1 MAERKITLEEL
12 SQHVKDTDTWMA
24 INGTVWDITGF
35 AELHPGGPDIIQEYS
50 GGDASGPYNSVHS
63 LKLAE
68 KNFEASQKIGVLEAK
83 CVDDKLPTENTRNPR
98 LEKDLPDLD
107 EIINLNDLEVVAE
120 KCLNE
125 RSWAYFSGAS
135 NDSFT
140 KLDNSEYYRKILLR
154 PRVAR
159 AVRDVSTRTKILDDV
174 YDTPIFNAPA
184 SLMMLAHPDAE
195 MALAKGLAASGSTI
209 IIPTLSSFST
219 EEIIEALPADHP
231 FYFQLYVSPN
241 EAALEKMIDTL
252 CKIRPKAIMITADL
266 PVFSKR
272 EANERYE
279 KRIAK
284 QKLASGPKVT
294 TATEKQGGQ
303 ARSAGVSID
312 PNLCWSNIKC
322 LKERTGIPIF
332 IKGIQCAEDAMQAW
346 KIGCKGIYI
355 SNHGGRAADTAQ
367 PTILTLAE
375 IRLHC
380 PFILEEM
387 EVIIDGGVRRG
398 SDVLKAICLGAKGVC
413 LGRPFFYA
421 LMYGEEGVRYI
432 MQCEFKRPPAHFY
445 FVQVFKPRLTAELL
459 VLKDELETAMQLC
472 GITSLSEA
480 HIGLLNTKALYRDV
494 ETPGSLPSKL

>member
-35 AELHPGGPDIIQEYS
+35 AEIHPGGPDIIQKYS
-50 GGDASGPYNSVHS
+50 GGDASEPYNSVHS

-68 KNFEASQKIGVLEAK
+68 KNFDASQRIGTLNAYFVAN
-83 CVDDKLPTENTRNPR
+83 KLPAENTRNPR
-98 LEKDLPDLD
+98 LENDLPEID
-107 EIINLNDLEVVAE
+107 EIINLTDLEAAAE
-120 KCLNE
+120 K
-125 RSWAYFSGAS
+125 AS
-135 NDSFT
+135 INDHGFT
-140 KLDNSEYYRKILLR
+140 KADNADFYRKIFLR

-159 AVRDVSTRTKILDDV
+159 AVQDINTKTKILDDV
-174 YDTPIFNAPA
+174 YDIPIFNAPA

-195 MALAKGLAASGSTI
+195 MALAKGLVASGSTI

-241 EAALEKMIDTL
+241 KAALEKMVDSL
-252 CKIRPKAIMITADL
+252 CKLRPKAIMVTADL

-284 QKLASGPKVT
+284 QKRASEPGAT
-294 TATEKQGGQ
+294 TAGRRSGQ

-312 PNLCWSNIKC
+312 PNLCWSNIKW
-322 LKERTGIPIF
+322 LKESTGIPIF
-332 IKGIQCAEDAMQAW
+332 VKGIQCAGDALQAW

-375 IRLHC
+375 IRFYY

-387 EVIIDGGVRRG
+387 EVFIDGGVRRG
-398 SDVLKAICLGAKGVC
+398 TDILKAICLGAKGVC

-421 LMYGEEGVRYI
+421 LMYGEEGVRYTI
-432 MQCEFKRPPAHFY
+432 Q
-445 FVQVFKPRLTAELL
+445 L
-459 VLKDELETAMQLC
+459 LKDELETAMQLC

-480 HIGLLNTKALYRDV
+480 HIGILNTRALYRDV
-494 ETPGSLPSKL
+494 ESPQSLSSKL

>member
-1 MAERKITLEEL
+1 MADRKVSIEEL
-12 SQHVKDTDTWMA
+12 GQHDKDTDTWIA

-35 AELHPGGPDIIQEYS
+35 AEIHPGGPDIIQEYS
-50 GGDASGPYNSVHS
+50 GRDGSEPYNSVHS

-68 KNFEASQKIGVLEAK
+68 KNFEASQKIGMLDGEQVNKDLAVEG
-83 CVDDKLPTENTRNPR
+83 LRNPR
-98 LEKDLPDLD
+98 LDQDLPDLED
-107 EIINLNDLEVVAE
+107 IIDLHDLEAAAE
-120 KCLNE
+120 NCLNE

-140 KLDNSEYYRKILLR
+140 KTDNADFYRKIFLR
-154 PRVAR
+154 PRVVR
-159 AVRDVSTRTKILDDV
+159 AVKCVETRTKILDNY

-195 MALAKGLAASGSTI
+195 MALAKGLVASGSTI

-219 EEIIEALPADHP
+219 EEIIGALPSGHP
-231 FYFQLYVSPN
+231 FYFQLYMSPN
-241 EAALEKMIDTL
+241 KAILEKTVDDL
-252 CKIRPKAIMITADL
+252 CRLQPRAIMVTADL

-279 KRIAK
+279 RRIAK
-284 QKLASGPKVT
+284 QKQSLGPKT
-294 TATEKQGGQ
+294 SPTEKQGGQ

-312 PNLCWSNIKC
+312 PNLCWETIQW
-322 LKERTGIPIF
+322 LKEKTNIPIF
-332 IKGIQCAEDAMQAW
+332 IKGIQCAEDALQAW

-367 PTILTLAE
+367 PTIVTLAE
-375 IRLHC
+375 IRLHY

-387 EVIIDGGVRRG
+387 EVFIDGGVRRG
-398 SDVLKAICLGAKGVC
+398 TDILKAICLGAKGVG

-432 MQCEFKRPPAHFY
+432 MQCKSRASF
-445 FVQVFKPRLTAELL
+445 FV
-459 VLKDELETAMQLC
+459 
-472 GITSLSEA
+472 
-480 HIGLLNTKALYRDV
+480 
-494 ETPGSLPSKL
+494 

>member
-35 AELHPGGPDIIQEYS
+35 AGIHPGGPDIIQEYS
-50 GGDASGPYNSVHS
+50 GRDASEPYNSVHS

-68 KNFEASQKIGVLEAK
+68 NNFEASQRIGILDAEFVA
-83 CVDDKLPTENTRNPR
+83 DKPRMENTRNPR
-98 LEKDLPDLD
+98 LENDLPQID
-107 EIINLNDLEVVAE
+107 EIINLDDLEAAAE
-120 KCLNE
+120 KCLNK

-140 KLDNSEYYRKILLR
+140 KADNADFYRKIFLR

-159 AVRDVSTRTKILDDV
+159 AVQDIDTKTKILDDV
-174 YDTPIFNAPA
+174 YDVPIFNAPA

-195 MALAKGLAASGSTI
+195 MALAKGFAASGSTI

-219 EEIIEALPADHP
+219 EEIIEALPAGHP
-231 FYFQLYVSPN
+231 FYFQLYVNPN
-241 EAALEKMIDTL
+241 KAALKKMVDSL
-252 CKIRPKAIMITADL
+252 CKLRPKAIIVTADL

-284 QKLASGPKVT
+284 QKRASEPRET
-294 TATEKQGGQ
+294 TAEKQGGQ

-312 PNLCWSNIKC
+312 PNLCWSNIKQ
-322 LKERTGIPIF
+322 LKERTGIPVF
-332 IKGIQCAEDAMQAW
+332 VKGIQCAEDALQAW

-375 IRLHC
+375 IRLHY

-387 EVIIDGGVRRG
+387 EVFIDGGVRRG

-421 LMYGEEGVRYI
+421 LMYGEEGVRYT
-432 MQCEFKRPPAHFY
+432 MQCKFK
-445 FVQVFKPRLTAELL
+445 
-459 VLKDELETAMQLC
+459 
-472 GITSLSEA
+472 
-480 HIGLLNTKALYRDV
+480 GLFLGFARR
-494 ETPGSLPSKL
+494 G